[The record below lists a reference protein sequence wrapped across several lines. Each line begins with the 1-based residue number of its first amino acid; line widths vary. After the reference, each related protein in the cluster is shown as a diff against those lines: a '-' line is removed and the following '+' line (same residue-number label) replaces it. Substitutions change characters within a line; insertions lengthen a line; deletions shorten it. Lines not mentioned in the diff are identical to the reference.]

1 MIIVIYLLFYVFGT
15 NVSSVGW
22 LSRGVTPPRE
32 IFSSEMV
39 LNQQPSTGD
48 EVYMGLKAIVL
59 TPDL

>member
-39 LNQQPSTGD
+39 LNQQPPQ
-48 EVYMGLKAIVL
+48 VMRYIWGLKAIVL

>member
-32 IFSSEMV
+32 IFSSEIGS
-39 LNQQPSTGD
+39 QPKTSTGD
-48 EVYMGLKAIVL
+48 EVYMGIKSDCA
-59 TPDL
+59 DA

>member
-22 LSRGVTPPRE
+22 LSRGVTPPTRN
-32 IFSSEMV
+32 FLFRNGS
-39 LNQQPSTGD
+39 QPTTSTGD

-59 TPDL
+59 TPDR